1 MCFKHPLGDCTMK
14 TLPDQSECHCIDLQP
29 LHVFIS
35 GVGGTGKSVL
45 IKTLQALLSKLW
57 EDETRSTLCA
67 VTAPTGL
74 AVFNVSGVTIHRLN
88 VLVPFLQAAQRN
100 LSADWQQEDAA
111 DRREFSVADMLQKKK
126 KGTSSSGK
134 IPGWSYT
141 KRSKVTIK

>member
-1 MCFKHPLGDCTMK
+1 MFELKHEK
-14 TLPDQSECHCIDLQP
+14 SECHCIDLQP

-45 IKTLQALLSKLW
+45 IKTLQALVSKLW

-67 VTAPTGL
+67 VTALTGL
-74 AVFNVSGVTIHRLN
+74 AAFNVSGVIIHRLN
-88 VLVPFLQAAQRN
+88 VLVPFLEAAQKN
-100 LSADWQQEDAA
+100 LSSDRQQEDAA
-111 DRREFSVADMLQKKK
+111 DRGEFSVADMLQKKK

-134 IPGWSYT
+134 IPGWSHT